1 LHAKIKLPVLATVG
15 FVTVVLLFSA
25 IPQLSILWHFVSHYF
40 VISLFRYFVRQANI
54 CIYN

>member
-1 LHAKIKLPVLATVG
+1 MHAKIKLPVLATVG